1 MFDPD
6 EVEAEPVEPA
16 EPEATPLDG
25 RGLKAVMDKA
35 WKRLE
40 ARSRGEERG
49 LPVPWPA
56 LAKVYDDH
64 EPRAVLR
71 PGVHVLIGGTGS
83 GKTQLALALALEAA
97 HDGHPVSY
105 VGLELDDVGIG
116 ARLAALEWARIR
128 RAKGLG
134 VQPVERWSV
143 LDWPRTEAGCDALQ
157 RVRDEVADE
166 LDKLDGM
173 RVSFAGA
180 RQGFSADDFG
190 RVCKAVRGRS
200 SRERPGL
207 VVLDFLQ
214 LLAPGVVV
222 SADGKEERINPDDR
236 EIRTRIARASYVASD
251 ATREGDLAVLLVSA
265 TARLNYGEL
274 TFKVGERAAVENL
287 VGLGKESGEIEYAAT
302 SVLVIAR
309 PGEDEG
315 GMGGL
320 RLVGVAKN
328 RHGKTDWALLGW
340 NGSDFHDAPG
350 ERLAAAKAKQDAA
363 IAAKEREK
371 SQRGP
376 KGAKEAPAA
385 VDADVPKGVTF

>member
-1 MFDPD
+1 VFDPD
-6 EVEAEPVEPA
+6 EVVAEPVEPA

-25 RGLKAVMDKA
+25 RGLAAVMDEA

-40 ARSRGEERG
+40 ARSRGEERC

-56 LAKVYDDH
+56 LAEIYDAH

-71 PGVHVLIGGTGS
+71 PGVHVLVGGTGS

-105 VGLELDDVGIG
+105 VGLELDTPGIG

-128 RAKGLG
+128 RRKGTG
-134 VQPVERWSV
+134 PQEVERWSV
-143 LDWPRTEAGCDALQ
+143 LDWPRTDGGRDALR
-157 RVRDEVADE
+157 RVRDEVAGE

-190 RVCKAVRGRS
+190 RLCHAVRERS

-214 LLAPGVVV
+214 LLGPGEL
-222 SADGKEERINPDDR
+222 ADGRINPDDR
-236 EIRTRIARASYVASD
+236 EIRTRIARAAYVASD
-251 ATREGDLAVLLVSA
+251 AARDGRLAVLLVSA
-265 TARLNYGEL
+265 TARENYPKL
-274 TFKVGERAAVENL
+274 RFDVGERTPADAL
-287 VGLGKESGEIEYAAT
+287 VGLGKESGEIEYSAT
-302 SVLVIAR
+302 SVMVIAR
-309 PGEDEG
+309 PGEDPG

-328 RHGKTDWALLGW
+328 RHGRTDWAWLGW
-340 NGSDFHDAPG
+340 NGSDFHDAPD
-350 ERLAAAKAKQDAA
+350 ERVELAVEAAKAAEAKAASDAGSA
-363 IAAKEREK
+363 LARSGKPRPG
-371 SQRGP
+371 GP
-376 KGAKEAPAA
+376 VKGM
-385 VDADVPKGVTF
+385 G

>member
-6 EVEAEPVEPA
+6 ELEAEPVEPA

-40 ARSRGEERG
+40 ARSRGEERC

-71 PGVHVLIGGTGS
+71 PGVHILVGGTGS

-97 HDGHPVSY
+97 HDGHPVAY
-105 VGLELDDVGIG
+105 VGLELDTPGIG

-128 RAKGLG
+128 KGRG

-143 LDWPRTEAGCDALQ
+143 LDWPRTDGGRDALR
-157 RVRDEVADE
+157 RVRDEVEDE

-190 RVCKAVRGRS
+190 RVCHAVRERS

-214 LLAPGVVV
+214 LLGPGVVV
-222 SADGKEERINPDDR
+222 SADGKDERINPDDR
-236 EIRTRIARASYVASD
+236 EIRTRIARAAYVASD
-251 ATREGDLAVLLVSA
+251 AAREGDLAVLLVSA
-265 TARLNYGEL
+265 TARENYPKLRFE
-274 TFKVGERAAVENL
+274 VGETPPVESL

-315 GMGGL
+315 GMKGL

-340 NGSDFHDAPG
+340 NGSDFHDATD
-350 ERLAAAKAKQDAA
+350 ERVRQAKEAAKAKQDAEA
-363 IAAKEREK
+363 REK
-371 SQRGP
+371 RPRGP
-376 KGAKEAPAA
+376 RAKEAPAA